1 MQLIPSQWLSRAAQ
15 PWRCFSHVAHPMESQ
30 ESTLLNQPCNW
41 SHKMKAVHHHQ
52 EPCYIISMKLLKYN
66 PWSCCGEVYVSQRME
81 SWKGKERKI
90 VDYLEQRLTFLSRY
104 ESLASVGAAN
114 LKQWRKHSYKTTCHE
129 MWLWLNDK
137 KNKELQTKLGM
148 THGSPAAFC
157 IAYDS
162 RGLMERIL
170 WKGRQRIILVW
181 DTTEQERTV
190 FLMHREKKKRSQ
202 RTCLPYFNSGT
213 YVSWLV
219 IMDLKINGKIKTGWG
234 R

>member
-1 MQLIPSQWLSRAAQ
+1 MRTMKSLPLRGVPICHSACAANDRWNSSSSTFSAPKSLKLLFIYQLCILGHRWHHNMQLNPSQWLSRAAH

-81 SWKGKERKI
+81 SWREKERKI

-104 ESLASVGAAN
+104 ESLASVRAAN

-129 MWLWLNDK
+129 MRLWLNDK
-137 KNKELQTKLGM
+137 KNKKLQTKLGV

-170 WKGRQRIILVW
+170 WKGRQRII
-181 DTTEQERTV
+181 
-190 FLMHREKKKRSQ
+190 
-202 RTCLPYFNSGT
+202 
-213 YVSWLV
+213 
-219 IMDLKINGKIKTGWG
+219 
-234 R
+234 